1 VAAPSDRRRTTGPKL
16 PRGKHALSRASVASN
31 QRARIIDAL
40 AQTCAAKGYRAVT
53 VEDIVVYA
61 GVSRRTFY
69 DLFAGK
75 QECFLDAYELV
86 MDRVLAAVEE
96 AYSAGERVWPE
107 RIASGLGVL
116 LERFASASAFARLTV
131 VEVLS
136 AGHLALERR
145 DATLR
150 RFEVFFEPG
159 GALLPIAVAE
169 QQLLARAVVGGISE
183 TLYSRIIAG
192 ATELPPEFG
201 PDLLYCALVP
211 YLGHGKAMA
220 VREARRQS

>member
-1 VAAPSDRRRTTGPKL
+1 
-16 PRGKHALSRASVASN
+16 
-31 QRARIIDAL
+31 
-40 AQTCAAKGYRAVT
+40 
-53 VEDIVVYA
+53 
-61 GVSRRTFY
+61 
-69 DLFAGK
+69 
-75 QECFLDAYELV
+75 
-86 MDRVLAAVEE
+86 
-96 AYSAGERVWPE
+96 
-107 RIASGLGVL
+107 
-116 LERFASASAFARLTV
+116 
-131 VEVLS
+131 
-136 AGHLALERR
+136 LALEHR

-211 YLGHGKAMA
+211 YLGHGKAMS
-220 VREARRQS
+220 VREARRQF